1 MTGVTVRGNL
11 DANTHRRRGEHHVTT
26 KAKIG
31 VMCLKAKGHQGLLA
45 ITRSWERGMEGSFSR
60 VFMGSMALLT
70 P

>member
-1 MTGVTVRGNL
+1 MGLNAMTGVTIRGNL

-45 ITRSWERGMEGSFSR
+45 ITRS
-60 VFMGSMALLT
+60 
-70 P
+70 